1 MKITG
6 SVIAEPGA
14 GPNCN
19 YSPEV
24 NEYSRVLHFLM
35 VYPAGT
41 AQYDAARGLIQNR
54 LLLPRACSNRHAVR
68 KQPQG
73 GKAMA
78 LLLDIKMPD
87 WMTDEDLRAQLLQ
100 HCPGMDIRIGAA
112 PGNIDE
118 IEMLTVSNYSPGEAL
133 RYPNLKLIQK
143 TGAGVNNILAD
154 RELPDSVRVTRLQTT
169 TSGTEMAEYA
179 LAYVLQEQRQMR
191 SYHSQQARAE
201 WISYAPRRADETT
214 VAVLGLGR
222 IGMLVAQRFV
232 DNGFKVAGWSRNLKR
247 IDAVSCHA
255 GDDGLLAALAG
266 ADYVVSVLPS
276 TPETRQMFAID
287 LFRNFEPHCFFINV
301 GRGDLVDESDLIDAL
316 DDGQIAGAVLDV
328 MSVEPLPADSPLW
341 LHPGIQL
348 TPHVSGYHL
357 GDAIADIAEN
367 YRRLQSGEPLLNPVN
382 RELGY

>member
-1 MKITG
+1 
-6 SVIAEPGA
+6 
-14 GPNCN
+14 
-19 YSPEV
+19 
-24 NEYSRVLHFLM
+24 
-35 VYPAGT
+35 
-41 AQYDAARGLIQNR
+41 
-54 LLLPRACSNRHAVR
+54 
-68 KQPQG
+68 
-73 GKAMA
+73 
-78 LLLDIKMPD
+78 
-87 WMTDEDLRAQLLQ
+87 LQ
-100 HCPGMDIRIGAA
+100 HCPAMDIRIGAA

-201 WISYAPRRADETT
+201 WISYAPRRAGETT

-222 IGMLVAQRFV
+222 IGVLVAQRFV
-232 DNGFKVAGWSRNLKR
+232 DNGFKVAGWSRNLKQ

-301 GRGDLVDESDLIDAL
+301 GRGDLVDERALIQAL
-316 DDGQIAGAVLDV
+316 DQGMLAGAILDV
-328 MSVEPLPADSPLW
+328 MSVEPLPSTSPLW
-341 LHPGIQL
+341 LHPRVQL

-357 GDAIADIAEN
+357 GDAVLDIAEN
-367 YRRLQSGEPLLNPVN
+367 YRRLQCGEPLLHQVDLE
-382 RELGY
+382 RGY